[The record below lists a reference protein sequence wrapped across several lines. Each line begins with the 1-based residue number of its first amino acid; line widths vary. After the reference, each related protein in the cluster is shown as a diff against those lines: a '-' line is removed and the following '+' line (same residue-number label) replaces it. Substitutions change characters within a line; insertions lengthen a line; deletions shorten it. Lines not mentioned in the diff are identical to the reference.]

1 MEEGKNTQFKDII
14 RQTRLYLKSLHRKRP
29 FRRWMLFAGIIFIV
43 YMTISICGCPRVR
56 TFALRFTDRP
66 EDRISTKTFSP
77 DRGQIFDCAGNVIAT
92 NKEVY
97 DIHLDCCVIDDPR
110 LWEEKSRK
118 LAQEIALVLPERTA
132 PQWWDYF
139 QNARRNKKRYLPI
152 AKNVES
158 DILDTLKKLTLLD
171 EPTYKGGR
179 IVTSKQM
186 RDYPYGNLARRTIG
200 AGRYVW
206 DEFRFGIENAYNGDL
221 DGEEGIRRTKHGY
234 RRGKWCQSVL
244 EYKPEV
250 DGWNIY
256 TTLNMEYQAVAD
268 SALRSAVETDD
279 DIAGGCLALMEV
291 GTGEIKALANIHRLD
306 NGNIGEYLNYSIG
319 YSYEPGEIAQTMT
332 LAAALSDRLI
342 SGLDEKVATN
352 HGKLSDTTA
361 FVDDY
366 IRVYE
371 RKMQTDSISILEGF
385 TSSSRYVG
393 AKVAE
398 RYSESH
404 EYYYDWFRA
413 FCIGSSQFD
422 TKGMRHLD
430 LPNSIAC
437 DINTIRAMGS
447 GYEFTVTP
455 MHMLTFYNAI
465 AADGRLMKPM
475 LVGRMT
481 SEKYDA
487 KQMEPTVLEEHIL
500 RKDVVDSV
508 KSALRSC
515 ILNGTGQKLK
525 DMPQEIAGKTGTAR
539 QIIDPNI
546 RGGSLDPYSD
556 SDGRR
561 AYASSFAGFY
571 PVDAPE
577 YSVICVLFT
586 KPTHKPLYG
595 GQLPTKVVKGLIEGI
610 EDLR

>member
-1 MEEGKNTQFKDII
+1 
-14 RQTRLYLKSLHRKRP
+14 
-29 FRRWMLFAGIIFIV
+29 
-43 YMTISICGCPRVR
+43 
-56 TFALRFTDRP
+56 
-66 EDRISTKTFSP
+66 
-77 DRGQIFDCAGNVIAT
+77 
-92 NKEVY
+92 
-97 DIHLDCCVIDDPR
+97 
-110 LWEEKSRK
+110 
-118 LAQEIALVLPERTA
+118 
-132 PQWWDYF
+132 
-139 QNARRNKKRYLPI
+139 
-152 AKNVES
+152 
-158 DILDTLKKLTLLD
+158 
-171 EPTYKGGR
+171 
-179 IVTSKQM
+179 
-186 RDYPYGNLARRTIG
+186 
-200 AGRYVW
+200 
-206 DEFRFGIENAYNGDL
+206 
-221 DGEEGIRRTKHGY
+221 
-234 RRGKWCQSVL
+234 
-244 EYKPEV
+244 
-250 DGWNIY
+250 
-256 TTLNMEYQAVAD
+256 MEYQAVAD
-268 SALRSAVETDD
+268 SVLRSAVEADD

-291 GTGEIKALANIHRLD
+291 STGEIKALANIHRLD
-306 NGNIGEYLNYSIG
+306 NNKIGEYLNYSIG

-332 LAAALSDRLI
+332 LAAALSDRLV
-342 SGLDEKVATN
+342 SGLDEKIPTN
-352 HGKLSDTTA
+352 NGKLSDTTA

-371 RKMQTDSISILEGF
+371 RRMQTDSISILEGF

-515 ILNGTGQKLK
+515 VLNGTGQKLK
-525 DMPQEIAGKTGTAR
+525 NMPQEIAGKTGTAR

-577 YSVICVLFT
+577 YSIICVLFT

>member
-1 MEEGKNTQFKDII
+1 MEEGKNTRFKDKI
-14 RQTRLYLKSLHRKRP
+14 RRTRLYLKYLLRKRP
-29 FRRWMLFAGIIFIV
+29 FRRMMFFAGIIFIV
-43 YMTISICGCPRVR
+43 YLTISICGCPRVR
-56 TFALRFTDRP
+56 TFALRFSDRP
-66 EDRISTKTFSP
+66 KDHVITKTFSP
-77 DRGQIFDCAGNVIAT
+77 DRGRIFDCAGNVIAT

-97 DIHLDCCVIDDPR
+97 DIHLDCCVIEDPR
-110 LWEEKSRK
+110 VWEEKSRK

-139 QNARRNKKRYLPI
+139 QHARRKKKRYLAI
-152 AKNVES
+152 AKNV
-158 DILDTLKKLTLLD
+158 DLAVLDTLKKLTLLD

-179 IVTSKQM
+179 IITGKQM

-200 AGRYVW
+200 AGRYMW
-206 DEFRFGIENAYNGDL
+206 EEFRFGIENAYNREL
-221 DGEEGIRRTKHGY
+221 TGEEGIRRTKHGY
-234 RRGKWCQSVL
+234 RRGKLCRSVL
-244 EYKPEV
+244 EDKPEV
-250 DGWNIY
+250 NGWDIY

-268 SALRSAVETDD
+268 SVLRSAVEADD
-279 DIAGGCLALMEV
+279 DIAGGCLVLMEV
-291 GTGEIKALANIHRLD
+291 STGEIKALANIHRLD
-306 NGNIGEYLNYSIG
+306 NNKIGEYLNYSIG

-332 LAAALSDRLI
+332 LAAALSDRLV
-342 SGLDEKVATN
+342 SGLDEKIPTN
-352 HGKLSDTTA
+352 NGKLSDTTE

-371 RKMQTDSISILEGF
+371 RRMQTDSISILEGF

-577 YSVICVLFT
+577 YSIICVLFT

>member
-1 MEEGKNTQFKDII
+1 M
-14 RQTRLYLKSLHRKRP
+14 
-29 FRRWMLFAGIIFIV
+29 
-43 YMTISICGCPRVR
+43 
-56 TFALRFTDRP
+56 
-66 EDRISTKTFSP
+66 
-77 DRGQIFDCAGNVIAT
+77 
-92 NKEVY
+92 Y

-221 DGEEGIRRTKHGY
+221 NGEEGIRRTKHGY

-250 DGWNIY
+250 DGWDIY

-268 SALRSAVETDD
+268 SALRLAVETDD

-291 GTGEIKALANIHRLD
+291 GTGEVKALANIHRLD

-332 LAAALSDRLI
+332 LAAALSDRLV

-371 RKMQTDSISILEGF
+371 RQMQTDSISILEGV

-398 RYSESH
+398 RYSESQ

-577 YSVICVLFT
+577 YSIICVLFT

>member
-1 MEEGKNTQFKDII
+1 MEGGKNTNFKDKI
-14 RQTRLYLKSLHRKRP
+14 RRTRLCLKSLLRKKT
-29 FRRWMLFAGIIFIV
+29 FRRPLLFAGIIFIV
-43 YMTISICGCPRVR
+43 YLTISICGCPRVR
-56 TFALRFTDRP
+56 TFALRFSDRP
-66 EDRISTKTFSP
+66 EDHIITKTFSP
-77 DRGQIFDCAGNVIAT
+77 DRGRIFDCAGNIIAT

-97 DIHLDCCVIDDPR
+97 DIHLDCCVIEDPR
-110 LWEEKSRK
+110 VWEEKSRK

-139 QNARRNKKRYLPI
+139 QHARRNKKRYLAI
-152 AKNVES
+152 AKNV
-158 DILDTLKKLTLLD
+158 DLAVLDTLKKLTLLD

-200 AGRYVW
+200 AGRYSW

-250 DGWNIY
+250 DGWDIY

-268 SALRSAVETDD
+268 SALRLAVETDD

-291 GTGEIKALANIHRLD
+291 STGEIKALANIHRLD

-319 YSYEPGEIAQTMT
+319 YSYEPGEVAQTMT
-332 LAAALSDRLI
+332 LAAALSDRLVN
-342 SGLDEKVATN
+342 GLDEKVATN

-366 IRVYE
+366 IKGYE
-371 RKMQTDSISILEGF
+371 RQMQTDNISILEGF
-385 TSSSRYVG
+385 TASSRYVG

-398 RYSESH
+398 RYSESQ
-404 EYYYDWFRA
+404 EYYYDWFRT

-422 TKGMRHLD
+422 TKGMRYLD

-455 MHMLTFYNAI
+455 MHMLSFYNAI
-465 AADGRLMKPM
+465 ACNGKLLKPM
-475 LVGRMT
+475 LVNRMT

-487 KQMEPTVLEEHIL
+487 QQMYPTVLEEQML
-500 RKDVVDSV
+500 RQEVIDAV
-508 KSALRSC
+508 KEALRSC
-515 ILNGTGQKLK
+515 VVNGTGQALK
-525 DMPQEIAGKTGTAR
+525 DLPQEVAGKTGTAR
-539 QIIDPNI
+539 QIIDPKL
-546 RGGSLDPYSD
+546 RGGSIDPYSD
-556 SDGRR
+556 TEGRK

>member
-29 FRRWMLFAGIIFIV
+29 FRRWTLFAGIIFIV
-43 YMTISICGCPRVR
+43 YMTISICSCPRVR

-77 DRGQIFDCAGNVIAT
+77 DRGQIFDSAGNVIAT
-92 NKEVY
+92 NKDVY
-97 DIHLDCCVIDDPR
+97 DIHLDCCVIEDPR
-110 LWEEKSRK
+110 VWEEKSRK

-132 PQWWDYF
+132 PQWWDYL
-139 QNARRNKKRYLPI
+139 QHARRNKKRYLPI

-186 RDYPYGNLARRTIG
+186 RDYPYENLARRTIG

-250 DGWNIY
+250 DGWDIY

-342 SGLDEKVATN
+342 SGLDEKIPTN
-352 HGKLSDTTA
+352 HGKVSDTTA
-361 FVDDY
+361 NLIQKRFVENKELTRLSVQSFLYSSLADFASQIELCDRSADDD
-366 IRVYE
+366 ILAKAIAFM
-371 RKMQTDSISILEGF
+371 RKHKESQITINKVAEGIGYSKSHLSYVINRAAGFGYNTLLSMLRIEDARTLLRETQKSILEIRVENAKKLLRESEKTIFDIIIECGF
-385 TSSSRYVG
+385 GS
-393 AKVAE
+393 E
-398 RYSESH
+398 RSFYRQFKAIIGKSPH
-404 EYYYDWFRA
+404 EYRVSRDFKHMK
-413 FCIGSSQFD
+413 D
-422 TKGMRHLD
+422 
-430 LPNSIAC
+430 PIA
-437 DINTIRAMGS
+437 
-447 GYEFTVTP
+447 P
-455 MHMLTFYNAI
+455 QK
-465 AADGRLMKPM
+465 KP
-475 LVGRMT
+475 
-481 SEKYDA
+481 
-487 KQMEPTVLEEHIL
+487 IL
-500 RKDVVDSV
+500 GAS
-508 KSALRSC
+508 
-515 ILNGTGQKLK
+515 
-525 DMPQEIAGKTGTAR
+525 
-539 QIIDPNI
+539 
-546 RGGSLDPYSD
+546 RGGKK
-556 SDGRR
+556 RTN
-561 AYASSFAGFY
+561 AN
-571 PVDAPE
+571 
-577 YSVICVLFT
+577 
-586 KPTHKPLYG
+586 
-595 GQLPTKVVKGLIEGI
+595 
-610 EDLR
+610 